1 MGPCC
6 HHFLAGQFVGQSAPT
21 VVEAVRDAMGGCLF
35 IDEAYALAD
44 RGGDKFSG
52 EVIRTLLT
60 EVPLL
65 LLFLRNLLLYQCH
78 CRIVPNMIR

>member
-1 MGPCC
+1 MAVGGRPP
-6 HHFLAGQFVGQSAPT
+6 GQFVGQTAPT
-21 VVEAVRDAMGGCLF
+21 VAEAVRDAMGGCLF

-60 EVPLL
+60 EA
-65 LLFLRNLLLYQCH
+65 RNRLETVWTWH
-78 CRIVPNMIR
+78 G